1 MHYHYKYRKH
11 MALTSLKGT
20 KKMLLLNKEKAINK
34 ENNSL
39 FRN

>member
-1 MHYHYKYRKH
+1 
-11 MALTSLKGT
+11 MAQTSLKRT

-34 ENNSL
+34 ENKSS